1 MRAVTEEHRRP
12 DPAPADPS
20 GIEEP
25 HDTLAAEE
33 FAIPAGRRPAPPADP
48 SGIEEPHDTLAAEAF
63 AIGSGGVPA
72 GPEPGGASR
81 APLVLAVLGAA
92 AVAVLLARRRCR

>member
-1 MRAVTEEHRRP
+1 MSKEEHQSE
-12 DPAPADPS
+12 PAPADPS

-63 AIGSGGVPA
+63 AIGGGGVPA
-72 GPEPGGASR
+72 GPEPAGARR

-92 AVAVLLARRRCR
+92 AVAVLWARRRRR